1 MSEELKACPFCGKSV
16 CARFEGDP
24 PRCDCDIYGA
34 YFSMQEKDWNTRPIE
49 AAQAAEIERLREENK
64 ALVAALEPFGRPEN
78 AWLTDLPDSTPV
90 VVNDSGII
98 FLSLALRDLRKAR
111 EVLSKVRHGL

>member
-1 MSEELKACPFCGKSV
+1 MNDE
-16 CARFEGDP
+16 
-24 PRCDCDIYGA
+24 IYQSFLNWFHGWQNKTPTSHT
-34 YFSMQEKDWNTRPIE
+34 FQEHMLVAFD
-49 AAQAAEIERLREENK
+49 AGYSAQAAEIERLREENK

>member
-1 MSEELKACPFCGKSV
+1 
-16 CARFEGDP
+16 
-24 PRCDCDIYGA
+24 
-34 YFSMQEKDWNTRPIE
+34 MQEKDWNTRPIE